1 MQKRKLER
9 ETLICRCG
17 RELKA
22 AAANT
27 YRSPLGVRFVF
38 HRCECGLEWT
48 EQFQDVDRSEPIT
61 GDELLTVHE
70 VLVAYEGTLPGLL
83 QQAQA

>member
-9 ETLICRCG
+9 EPLTCRCG

-22 AAANT
+22 AAVNT
-27 YRSPLGVRFVF
+27 YRSNRSRYVF
-38 HRCECGLEWT
+38 HRCECGHEWT

-70 VLVAYEGTLPGLL
+70 LLVGYEGPLPGLL
-83 QQAQA
+83 QQAKA

>member
-9 ETLICRCG
+9 ETLKCRCG

-22 AAANT
+22 AAVAT
-27 YRSPLGVRFVF
+27 YRSHESRFVF

-48 EQFQDVDRSEPIT
+48 EQFADVDRSEPIT
-61 GDELLTVHE
+61 GDELLAVHA
-70 VLVAYEGTLPGLL
+70 LLAAYEGSLPGLL
-83 QQAQA
+83 LQPFN

>member
-9 ETLICRCG
+9 EPLTCRCG

-22 AAANT
+22 AAVNV
-27 YRSPLGVRFVF
+27 YRSHESRFVF

-48 EQFQDVDRSEPIT
+48 EQFKDVDRSEPIT

>member
-9 ETLICRCG
+9 ESLTCRCG
-17 RELKA
+17 RELGA
-22 AAANT
+22 AAVNV
-27 YRSPLGVRFVF
+27 YRSQGNRFVF

-61 GDELLTVHE
+61 GDEVLTVHE
-70 VLVAYEGTLPGLL
+70 VLLAYEGTLPGLL

>member
-9 ETLICRCG
+9 ETLRCRCG

-22 AAANT
+22 AVVAT
-27 YRSPLGVRFVF
+27 YRSHESRFVF

-48 EQFQDVDRSEPIT
+48 EQFSDVDHSEPIS
-61 GDELLTVHE
+61 GDELLAVHS
-70 VLVAYEGTLPGLL
+70 VLRAYEGSLTDLL
-83 QQAQA
+83 QQASG

>member
-9 ETLICRCG
+9 ESLTCRCG
-17 RELKA
+17 RELNA
-22 AAANT
+22 VAVNV
-27 YRSPLGVRFVF
+27 YRSQGSRYVF

-48 EQFQDVDRSEPIT
+48 EQFEDVDRSEPIT

-70 VLVAYEGTLPGLL
+70 VLRAYEGSLPDLL

>member
-9 ETLICRCG
+9 DILRCRCG

-22 AAANT
+22 AAVAT
-27 YRSPLGVRFVF
+27 YRSHESRYVF

-48 EQFQDVDRSEPIT
+48 EQFTDVDRSSPIT
-61 GDELLTVHE
+61 GDELLAVHK
-70 VLVAYEGTLPGLL
+70 VLRAFEGSLPDLL
-83 QQAQA
+83 QQPEA

>member
-9 ETLICRCG
+9 ESLTCRCG

-22 AAANT
+22 AAAST
-27 YRSPLGVRFVF
+27 YRSNDSRFVF
-38 HRCECGLEWT
+38 HRCECGHEWT

-61 GDELLTVHE
+61 GDEVLTVHE
-70 VLVAYEGTLPGLL
+70 VLLAYEGTLPGLL
-83 QQAQA
+83 QLAQA